1 MKQPMTLKGLQEM
14 RTNADTSALVSGLP
28 HKLHMRLCCL
38 EMERHRRDQER
49 RVAMERANKCQARCE
64 QIEQEVRRLLEAI
77 YKQSGIMPVQAE
89 VKPFTDRPHGS
100 RSTAAAGQQTS
111 KPFMHRY

>member
-49 RVAMERANKCQARCE
+49 
-64 QIEQEVRRLLEAI
+64 
-77 YKQSGIMPVQAE
+77 
-89 VKPFTDRPHGS
+89 
-100 RSTAAAGQQTS
+100 
-111 KPFMHRY
+111 